1 MSEQLVR
8 MEQRALNS
16 ARLARGLT
24 WAELGRLVGL
34 SSPTRTKVTNGGAV
48 SIRTVRRLARF
59 FRLPVRKLLG
69 RADEAAVGGSGDGGN
84 MPQAIGLPGSNEGR

>member
-8 MEQRALNS
+8 MDRGTLNS

-34 SSPTRTKVTNGGAV
+34 SAPTRTKVTNGGAV

-59 FRLPVRKLLG
+59 FRLPIRRLL
-69 RADEAAVGGSGDGGN
+69 ADERAVGGDEVGDMLGVV
-84 MPQAIGLPGSNEGR
+84 GLPTSEVLR